1 MYVGI
6 YESRSRVGPFR
17 VDHLLS
23 LIIVSKAH
31 DQPVLYRDGIPPDGP
46 GIHIDYIAIGDDQI
60 RGDPVHCRVDQM
72 TESLL
77 IHIFHLR
84 APFRIFRIIQLF
96 STIPIIV

>member
-6 YESRSRVGPFR
+6 YEPRSRVRSFR

-23 LIIVSKAH
+23 LVIVSKAH
-31 DQPVLYRDGIPPDGP
+31 DEPVLNCDGILPYGP
-46 GIHIDYIAIGDDQI
+46 GIHIDYIAIEDDQI

-84 APFRIFRIIQLF
+84 APFRVFCIF
-96 STIPIIV
+96 